1 MTQPQVTQDPTRI
14 ARAVRAWGIQDNAQ
28 IIQDNAEPISE
39 AAAKLYDDRF
49 NLQGIVK
56 PSDIYAWAEH
66 LETAARSMK
75 NLARYVEH
83 LEGSE
88 GWK

>member
-14 ARAVRAWGIQDNAQ
+14 LAASRARYIQNS
-28 IIQDNAEPISE
+28 AEPISD
-39 AAAKLYDDRF
+39 AALRLYNDRF

-66 LETAARSMK
+66 LENAARNMK

-88 GWK
+88 GWE

>member
-14 ARAVRAWGIQDNAQ
+14 LAASRARYIQNS
-28 IIQDNAEPISE
+28 AEPISD
-39 AAAKLYDDRF
+39 AALRLYNDRF

-66 LETAARSMK
+66 LETAARNMK
-75 NLARYVEH
+75 SLARYVEH

-88 GWK
+88 GGE

>member
-1 MTQPQVTQDPTRI
+1 VVIGRSGCGKTTMLRI
-14 ARAVRAWGIQDNAQ
+14 LGGLLAPSSGRVAIDEAQ
-28 IIQDNAEPISE
+28 
-39 AAAKLYDDRF
+39 LYDDRF

-66 LETAARSMK
+66 LENAARNMK
-75 NLARYVEH
+75 SLARYVEH

-88 GWK
+88 GWE

>member
-14 ARAVRAWGIQDNAQ
+14 APAVRARY
-28 IIQDNAEPISE
+28 IQDNAEPISE
-39 AAAKLYDDRF
+39 AAARLYHDRF

-66 LETAARSMK
+66 LETAATNMK

-88 GWK
+88 GWA

>member
-14 ARAVRAWGIQDNAQ
+14 LRAVRVQYRARYIQDS
-28 IIQDNAEPISE
+28 AEPISE
-39 AAAKLYDDRF
+39 AAARLYDDRF

-66 LETAARSMK
+66 LENAARNMK

-88 GWK
+88 GWE

>member
-14 ARAVRAWGIQDNAQ
+14 LRAVRARYIQDS
-28 IIQDNAEPISE
+28 AEPISE
-39 AAAKLYDDRF
+39 AAAQLYDDRF

-66 LETAARSMK
+66 LENAAKNMK

-88 GWK
+88 GWE

>member
-1 MTQPQVTQDPTRI
+1 MTQPQVTQNPTRI
-14 ARAVRAWGIQDNAQ
+14 APAVRAQS
-28 IIQDNAEPISE
+28 IQDNAERISE

-56 PSDIYAWAEH
+56 LSEIYAWAEH

-88 GWK
+88 GWE